1 MIPRKNRRVLLKLS
15 GEVLMGK
22 QGYGIDAKTIKRIAG
37 EICKVSQ
44 SSIRIS
50 IVIGGGNIFRG
61 LAGAASGMNRVVADH
76 MGMLAT
82 MMNAMAL
89 REALLAQGTKASVLS
104 ALAVEGMCE
113 RYSNRRALEC
123 FESGDVVIFS
133 AGTGN
138 PFFTTDTAAVLRGI
152 EIGCDVVMKAT
163 KVDGIYSTDPATD
176 PSAKR
181 YDRLSYDDIL
191 TRKLDVMDAT
201 AIALARDNAMP
212 IVVFSIQRS
221 GALKEAIEG
230 RGQFTTVVNE

>member
-1 MIPRKNRRVLLKLS
+1 
-15 GEVLMGK
+15 
-22 QGYGIDAKTIKRIAG
+22 
-37 EICKVSQ
+37 
-44 SSIRIS
+44 
-50 IVIGGGNIFRG
+50 
-61 LAGAASGMNRVVADH
+61 
-76 MGMLAT
+76 
-82 MMNAMAL
+82 
-89 REALLAQGTKASVLS
+89 
-104 ALAVEGMCE
+104 
-113 RYSNRRALEC
+113 
-123 FESGDVVIFS
+123 VIFS